1 MIGKER
7 IATSD
12 LERRWNFIVNAL
24 YWAVIAAVIY
34 IACRWL
40 LGLIWPFLCAFLFA
54 WLLQPPIRF
63 LTAKRHVRY
72 GLSAALCLTVF
83 FAVLGG
89 MLAALTASAVSGLQE
104 LMQYLPG
111 LYTDVIEPGLVSMGE
126 RLERSLSRTD
136 PAASGFL
143 TEHLPDMLASISS
156 ALANIPIQ
164 AVTGVSN
171 RASRLPG
178 QLLSTVICVIATV
191 FITADFS
198 RISAFLLRQMPK
210 RMQRLT
216 LKARDS
222 AVHVLRSY
230 CRSYGIIMCITFAE
244 LAVGLLL
251 LRQKHAVL
259 IALVIA
265 VLDIFPILGTGLVLV
280 PWGIVTLLA
289 GSAAK
294 GIGLLALWLVILVV
308 RQIIEPRI
316 LGHQV
321 GLHPIVTLIA
331 MFSGARLFGPAGLL
345 LLPILC
351 AVLKNLDDAGVI
363 HLIHRGDDSSV

>member
-1 MIGKER
+1 M
-7 IATSD
+7 
-12 LERRWNFIVNAL
+12 ERRRNFIVSAL

-40 LGLIWPFLCAFLFA
+40 LRLIWPFLCAFLFA
-54 WLLQPPIRF
+54 WLLQTPIRF
-63 LTAKRHVRY
+63 LTAKRHMRY
-72 GLSAALCLTVF
+72 SLSTALCLTMF

-89 MLAALTASAVSGLQE
+89 ILAALTASAVSGLQE

-111 LYTDVIEPGLVSMGE
+111 LYTDVIKPGLDSMGE
-126 RLERSLSRTD
+126 RLERSIFRTH
-136 PAASGFL
+136 PTASSFL
-143 TEHLPDMLASISS
+143 TEHLPDIAASVSS

-164 AVTGVSN
+164 AVTVVSN
-171 RASRLPG
+171 WASRLPG

-210 RMQRLT
+210 RIQRLT
-216 LKARDS
+216 LEARDS

-259 IALVIA
+259 IALIVA
-265 VLDIFPILGTGLVLV
+265 ALDIFPILGTGLVLV

-294 GIGLLALWLVILVV
+294 GIGLLTLWLVILVV

-331 MFSGARLFGPAGLL
+331 MCLGARLFGPMGLL
-345 LLPILC
+345 LLPIIC
-351 AVLKNLDDAGVI
+351 AVLKSLDDAGVI
-363 HLIHRGDDSSV
+363 HLVRHGDDANDISD